1 MITVGGS
8 KRHDGVR
15 FGSVGHAVQCSLT
28 GDRMHAQP
36 TEPAGLTKPLTDESG
51 EIFVFWS
58 LLKIFF
64 TKRHMP
70 KRLLKID
77 HFLGVL
83 EHDAK
88 V

>member
-36 TEPAGLTKPLTDESG
+36 TEPAD
-51 EIFVFWS
+51 V
-58 LLKIFF
+58 
-64 TKRHMP
+64 
-70 KRLLKID
+70 RLLVSASLNQSANNI
-77 HFLGVL
+77 FLSQ
-83 EHDAK
+83 
-88 V
+88 